1 MKYRELLNQ
10 LLTLSE
16 EQLEL
21 ETLVFVRKDDN
32 FVRVNSGL
40 VYVTEFDEFEE
51 DLVTNYPFIRIW
63 FVNI

>member
-32 FVRVNSGL
+32 FVRVNSSL
-40 VYVTEFDEFEE
+40 FYVTEFDEFEE
-51 DLVTNYPFIRIW
+51 DLVTNHPYIS
-63 FVNI
+63 V

>member
-32 FVRVNSGL
+32 FVRVNSSL
-40 VYVTEFDEFEE
+40 FYVTEFDEFEE
-51 DLVTNYPFIRIW
+51 ELVTNYPFIRI
-63 FVNI
+63 

>member
-1 MKYRELLNQ
+1 MKYRQLLNE

-32 FVRVNSGL
+32 FVRPNSSL
-40 VYVTEFDEFEE
+40 FYVTEFDEFEE
-51 DLVTNYPFIRIW
+51 DLVTNQPYIS
-63 FVNI
+63 V

>member
-1 MKYRELLNQ
+1 MKYRQLLNQ

-32 FVRVNSGL
+32 FVRVNSSL
-40 VYVTEFDEFEE
+40 FYVTEFDEFEE
-51 DLVTNYPFIRIW
+51 DLVTNQPYIS
-63 FVNI
+63 V

>member
-32 FVRVNSGL
+32 FLRVNSSL
-40 VYVTEFDEFEE
+40 FYVTEFDEFEE
-51 DLVTNYPFIRIW
+51 ELVTNQPYIS
-63 FVNI
+63 V

>member
-32 FVRVNSGL
+32 FVRPNSSL
-40 VYVTEFDEFEE
+40 FYVTEFDEFEE
-51 DLVTNYPFIRIW
+51 ELVTNHPYIS
-63 FVNI
+63 V

>member
-1 MKYRELLNQ
+1 MKYRQLLNQ

-32 FVRVNSGL
+32 FVRPNSSL
-40 VYVTEFDEFEE
+40 FYVTEFDEFEE
-51 DLVTNYPFIRIW
+51 ELVTNHPYIS
-63 FVNI
+63 V

>member
-10 LLTLSE
+10 LLTLSD

-32 FVRVNSGL
+32 FVRVNSSL
-40 VYVTEFDEFEE
+40 FYVTEFDEFDE
-51 DLVTNYPFIRIW
+51 DLVTDYPYIS
-63 FVNI
+63 V

>member
-32 FVRVNSGL
+32 FVRVNNTL
-40 VYVTEFDEFEE
+40 VYVTEFDEFDE
-51 DLVTNYPFIRIW
+51 DLVTNYPFIR
-63 FVNI
+63 V

>member
-51 DLVTNYPFIRIW
+51 DLVTNYPFIRI
-63 FVNI
+63 

>member
-1 MKYRELLNQ
+1 MKYRQLLDE

-40 VYVTEFDEFEE
+40 VYVTEFDEFDEE
-51 DLVTNYPFIRIW
+51 LVTNYPFIRI
-63 FVNI
+63 

>member
-40 VYVTEFDEFEE
+40 VYVTEFDEFDE
-51 DLVTNYPFIRIW
+51 DLVTNYPFIR
-63 FVNI
+63 V

>member
-1 MKYRELLNQ
+1 MKYRQLLDE

-32 FVRVNSGL
+32 FVRVNSTL
-40 VYVTEFDEFEE
+40 VYVTEFDEFDE
-51 DLVTNYPFIRIW
+51 DLVTDYPYIS
-63 FVNI
+63 V

>member
-1 MKYRELLNQ
+1 MKYRQLLNQ

-32 FVRVNSGL
+32 FVRVDNGL

-51 DLVTNYPFIRIW
+51 ELVTDYPFIR
-63 FVNI
+63 V

>member
-32 FVRVNSGL
+32 FVRVNSSL
-40 VYVTEFDEFEE
+40 FYVTDFDEFEE
-51 DLVTNYPFIRIW
+51 ELVTNQPYIR
-63 FVNI
+63 V

>member
-32 FVRVNSGL
+32 FVRVNNPL
-40 VYVTEFDEFEE
+40 VYVTEFDEFDE
-51 DLVTNYPFIRIW
+51 DLVTDYPYII
-63 FVNI
+63 V

>member
-32 FVRVNSGL
+32 FVRPNSSL
-40 VYVTEFDEFEE
+40 FYVTEFDEFEE
-51 DLVTNYPFIRIW
+51 ELVTNQPYIS
-63 FVNI
+63 V

>member
-1 MKYRELLNQ
+1 MKYRQLLDE

-40 VYVTEFDEFEE
+40 VYVTEFDEFDE
-51 DLVTNYPFIRIW
+51 DLVTNHPYIT
-63 FVNI
+63 V

>member
-1 MKYRELLNQ
+1 MKYRQLLNQ

-32 FVRVNSGL
+32 FVRVNSSL
-40 VYVTEFDEFEE
+40 FYVTEFDEFDE
-51 DLVTNYPFIRIW
+51 DLVTNQPYIS
-63 FVNI
+63 V

>member
-32 FVRVNSGL
+32 FVRVDNGL
-40 VYVTEFDEFEE
+40 VYVTEFDEFDE
-51 DLVTNYPFIRIW
+51 DLVTNYPFIR
-63 FVNI
+63 V

>member
-1 MKYRELLNQ
+1 MKYRQLLNQ

-32 FVRVNSGL
+32 FVRVNSTL
-40 VYVTEFDEFEE
+40 VYVTEFDEFDE
-51 DLVTNYPFIRIW
+51 DLVTDYPYIS
-63 FVNI
+63 V

>member
-32 FVRVNSGL
+32 FVRVNSSL
-40 VYVTEFDEFEE
+40 FYVTEFDEFDE
-51 DLVTNYPFIRIW
+51 DLVTNYPFIR
-63 FVNI
+63 V

>member
-1 MKYRELLNQ
+1 MKYRQLLDE

-21 ETLVFVRKDDN
+21 ETLVFVRKDNN
-32 FVRVNSGL
+32 FVRVNNPL

-51 DLVTNYPFIRIW
+51 DLVTNYPFIR
-63 FVNI
+63 V

>member
-21 ETLVFVRKDDN
+21 EILVFVRKDDN
-32 FVRVNSGL
+32 FVRPNSSL
-40 VYVTEFDEFEE
+40 FYVTEFDEFEE
-51 DLVTNYPFIRIW
+51 ELVTNQPYIS
-63 FVNI
+63 V

>member
-1 MKYRELLNQ
+1 MKYRQLLNQ

-32 FVRVNSGL
+32 FVRPNSSL
-40 VYVTEFDEFEE
+40 FYVTEFDEFDE
-51 DLVTNYPFIRIW
+51 DLVTNYPFIR
-63 FVNI
+63 V

>member
-32 FVRVNSGL
+32 FVRVNRSL
-40 VYVTEFDEFEE
+40 FYVTEFDEFEE
-51 DLVTNYPFIRIW
+51 ELVTNQPYIS
-63 FVNI
+63 V

>member
-1 MKYRELLNQ
+1 MKYRQLLDE

-32 FVRVNSGL
+32 FVRVNSSL
-40 VYVTEFDEFEE
+40 FYVTEFDEFDE
-51 DLVTNYPFIRIW
+51 DLVTNHPYIS
-63 FVNI
+63 V

>member
-32 FVRVNSGL
+32 FVRVNSRL

-51 DLVTNYPFIRIW
+51 DLVTNYPFIRI
-63 FVNI
+63 

>member
-1 MKYRELLNQ
+1 MKYRQLLDE

-32 FVRVNSGL
+32 FVRVNSSL
-40 VYVTEFDEFEE
+40 FYVTEFDEFEE
-51 DLVTNYPFIRIW
+51 ELVTNQPYIS
-63 FVNI
+63 V

>member
-1 MKYRELLNQ
+1 MKYRQLLNQ

-32 FVRVNSGL
+32 FVRPNSSL
-40 VYVTEFDEFEE
+40 FYVTEFDEFDE
-51 DLVTNYPFIRIW
+51 DLVTNQPYIS
-63 FVNI
+63 V

>member
-1 MKYRELLNQ
+1 MKYRQLLDE
-10 LLTLSE
+10 LLTLSD

-51 DLVTNYPFIRIW
+51 ELVTNYPFIR
-63 FVNI
+63 V

>member
-32 FVRVNSGL
+32 FVRVNSSL
-40 VYVTEFDEFEE
+40 FYVTEFDEFEE
-51 DLVTNYPFIRIW
+51 ELVTNQPYIS
-63 FVNI
+63 V